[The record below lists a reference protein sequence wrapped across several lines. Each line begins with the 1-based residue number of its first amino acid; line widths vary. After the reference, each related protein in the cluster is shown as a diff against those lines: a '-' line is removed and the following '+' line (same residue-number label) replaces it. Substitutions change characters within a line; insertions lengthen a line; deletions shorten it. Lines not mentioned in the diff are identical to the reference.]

1 MNAIEL
7 IPAKRI
13 VPVVVINDAAHAVPL
28 AEALVDSGIESIE
41 VTLRTSAAMSAI
53 TAIAQSSVNINVG
66 AGSVATPDQLRAVK
80 DIGAEFAVCP
90 GATEALLDAAIS
102 DAIPLVPGASTAS
115 EVLALLE
122 RGYTLQ
128 KFFPAELLGGLNMI
142 RALSAPIRTVQFF
155 PTGGIHAGLAADYLE
170 SPSVHCIGGSWFVPS
185 AALDA
190 GDFDEIGRLSREAQ
204 GLIPQ

>member
-7 IPAKRI
+7 IPAKRV

-41 VTLRTSAAMSAI
+41 VTLRTSAAMNAI
-53 TAIAQSSVNINVG
+53 AAIAQSSVNIKVG

-102 DAIPLVPGASTAS
+102 DAMPLVPGASTAS

-128 KFFPAELLGGLNMI
+128 KFFPAELLGGLNTVSYTHLTLPTM
-142 RALSAPIRTVQFF
+142 RTV
-155 PTGGIHAGLAADYLE
+155 
-170 SPSVHCIGGSWFVPS
+170 
-185 AALDA
+185 
-190 GDFDEIGRLSREAQ
+190 
-204 GLIPQ
+204 

>member
-13 VPVVVINDAAHAVPL
+13 VPVVVINDAAHAIPL
-28 AEALVDSGIESIE
+28 AEALVDSGIESID
-41 VTLRTSAAMSAI
+41 VPLRTSAAMD
-53 TAIAQSSVNINVG
+53 AIAAIAKASVDINVG
-66 AGSVATPDQLRAVK
+66 AGSVSTPDQLRAVR

-90 GATEALLDAAIS
+90 GATGALLDSAMS
-102 DAIPLVPGASTAS
+102 DSIALVPGASTAS

-128 KFFPAELLGGLNMI
+128 KFFPAELLGGLDMI
-142 RALSAPIRTVQFF
+142 RALSAPIRGVQFF
-155 PTGGIHAGLAADYLE
+155 PTGGIHAGLTAEYLAN
-170 SPSVHCIGGSWFVPS
+170 PSVHCVGGSWFVPS

-190 GDFDEIGRLSREAQ
+190 GDFEEIRRLCRDVQ
-204 GLIPQ
+204 DLISS

>member
-41 VTLRTSAAMSAI
+41 VTLRTSSAMD
-53 TAIAQSSVNINVG
+53 AIAALARASVNIKIG
-66 AGSVATPDQLRAVK
+66 AGSVATPDQLRAVRE
-80 DIGAEFAVCP
+80 IGAGFAVCP
-90 GATEALLDAAIS
+90 GATEALLDAAMRDS
-102 DAIPLVPGASTAS
+102 IPLVPGASTAS

-128 KFFPAELLGGLNMI
+128 KFFPAELLGGLNMV
-142 RALSAPIRTVQFF
+142 RALSAPIHAVQFF
-155 PTGGIHAGLAADYLE
+155 PTGGIHAGLAADYLS

-185 AALDA
+185 AVLDT
-190 GDFDEIGRLSREAQ
+190 GDFDEIRRLSCEAQ
-204 GLIPQ
+204 ALIPE

>member
-1 MNAIEL
+1 M
-7 IPAKRI
+7 
-13 VPVVVINDAAHAVPL
+13 
-28 AEALVDSGIESIE
+28 
-41 VTLRTSAAMSAI
+41 
-53 TAIAQSSVNINVG
+53 
-66 AGSVATPDQLRAVK
+66 
-80 DIGAEFAVCP
+80 
-90 GATEALLDAAIS
+90 
-102 DAIPLVPGASTAS
+102 PGASTAS

-142 RALSAPIRTVQFF
+142 RALSAPIRAVQFF
-155 PTGGIHAGLAADYLE
+155 PTGGIHAGLAADYLA

-204 GLIPQ
+204 GLIPE